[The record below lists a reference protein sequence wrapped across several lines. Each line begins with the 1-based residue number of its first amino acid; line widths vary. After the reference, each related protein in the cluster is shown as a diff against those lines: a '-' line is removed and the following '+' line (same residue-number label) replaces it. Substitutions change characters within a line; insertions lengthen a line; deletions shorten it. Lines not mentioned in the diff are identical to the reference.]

1 MRADYP
7 DRELALSPGRPV
19 HDKPYPHAANA
30 TAVPDQIPP
39 FCLKPKATLRPIYG
53 RLPAI

>member
-1 MRADYP
+1 MRADYS
-7 DRELALSPGRPV
+7 DRELALSPGWPV